1 MVLVSGD
8 VSKFSIDYLGCI
20 SDVGSSRQKFYNNV
34 MPYLEAD
41 WVGVDINGMFPEA
54 IMPLSVTFVQAD
66 VLKEMRL
73 MSFARTQEEWPMVI
87 SDILRV
93 RNQAGTSR

>member
-66 VLKEMRL
+66 VLKGADEAHVIRTD
-73 MSFARTQEEWPMVI
+73 ARRMANGDQRHPP
-87 SDILRV
+87 SP
-93 RNQAGTSR
+93 